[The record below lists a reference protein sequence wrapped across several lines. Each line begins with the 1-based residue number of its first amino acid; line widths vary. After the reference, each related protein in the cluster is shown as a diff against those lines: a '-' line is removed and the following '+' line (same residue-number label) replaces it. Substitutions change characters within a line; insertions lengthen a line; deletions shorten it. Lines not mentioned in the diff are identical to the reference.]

1 MLNSIKTENQ
11 RMTVEIG
18 MDCIMPR
25 IEIAN
30 DILYDAWE
38 EFFGNVPQQ
47 SISAL
52 ESERLG
58 RILYAAFD
66 MTSNA
71 IREYHLMLGHYD
83 LDSQGSVLR
92 LHCFAVP
99 SNMPV
104 LPQGKEE

>member
-71 IREYHLMLGHYD
+71 IREYH
-83 LDSQGSVLR
+83 
-92 LHCFAVP
+92 
-99 SNMPV
+99 
-104 LPQGKEE
+104 

>member
-38 EFFGNVPQQ
+38 TIFYKGIMP
-47 SISAL
+47 
-52 ESERLG
+52 SETGFRFSSGL
-58 RILYAAFD
+58 
-66 MTSNA
+66 
-71 IREYHLMLGHYD
+71 
-83 LDSQGSVLR
+83 
-92 LHCFAVP
+92 
-99 SNMPV
+99 
-104 LPQGKEE
+104 

>member
-38 EFFGNVPQQ
+38 EFFGNVPQLSA
-47 SISAL
+47 SI
-52 ESERLG
+52 
-58 RILYAAFD
+58 I
-66 MTSNA
+66 
-71 IREYHLMLGHYD
+71 
-83 LDSQGSVLR
+83 
-92 LHCFAVP
+92 
-99 SNMPV
+99 
-104 LPQGKEE
+104 